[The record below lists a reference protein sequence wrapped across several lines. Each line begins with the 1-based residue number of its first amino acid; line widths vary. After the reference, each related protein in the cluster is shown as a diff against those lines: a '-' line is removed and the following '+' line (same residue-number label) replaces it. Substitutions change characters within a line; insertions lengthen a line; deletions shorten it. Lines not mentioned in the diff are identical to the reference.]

1 MREGR
6 VVLKMG
12 VKAMEAFLDR
22 ESAMWVPAADWE
34 PQQIGVGRPMRMSK
48 TGRNLAALAEG
59 NQTQRSQTFY
69 REVSAAMAN
78 TCFLDEVDE

>member
-1 MREGR
+1 
-6 VVLKMG
+6 
-12 VKAMEAFLDR
+12 
-22 ESAMWVPAADWE
+22 
-34 PQQIGVGRPMRMSK
+34 MRMSK